1 MLAFLLLRDAIRPSP
16 FPQKRRHPHLQKD
29 RPPELDSG
37 STNHQPDAE
46 STLRLF
52 RMTRYRH
59 YLVTENPNSV
69 SCS

>member
-1 MLAFLLLRDAIRPSP
+1 MLAFLLLRDVIGPSP
-16 FPQKRRHPHLQKD
+16 YPQKRRHPRLQKD

-52 RMTRYRH
+52 RMTR
-59 YLVTENPNSV
+59 
-69 SCS
+69 